1 MERGVSQNA
10 IAEFGH
16 SRLSAA
22 QRDVLS
28 HALSV
33 TNRRVHEG
41 MRVGTVLVKTGR
53 GFITGMAGVCEELLQ
68 LMSLDVMLLG
78 VVHENAK
85 GMSFLSLIGRCSA
98 RALMVDLNEV
108 MGTWQGG
115 GHRSAAA
122 ASLKLEE
129 AEIAKAS
136 AEAEAVMERALSQ
149 VLAQI
154 PKQSTAAD
162 IMTTSIFTCRPAD
175 TMEEARS
182 LMLRVQKKAT
192 PVVDEAGMLM
202 GMLKYR
208 DVVKAAQAN
217 KGEQK
222 VNAWMR
228 RTQEITT
235 VREATSF
242 EELERVLIEDSVGRL
257 PVVDGGGKLLGL
269 VTRTDV
275 LRQHNLY
282 GSMNRRVR

>member
-1 MERGVSQNA
+1 
-10 IAEFGH
+10 
-16 SRLSAA
+16 
-22 QRDVLS
+22 
-28 HALSV
+28 
-33 TNRRVHEG
+33 
-41 MRVGTVLVKTGR
+41 
-53 GFITGMAGVCEELLQ
+53 
-68 LMSLDVMLLG
+68 
-78 VVHENAK
+78 
-85 GMSFLSLIGRCSA
+85 
-98 RALMVDLNEV
+98 
-108 MGTWQGG
+108 
-115 GHRSAAA
+115 
-122 ASLKLEE
+122 
-129 AEIAKAS
+129 
-136 AEAEAVMERALSQ
+136 MERALSQ

-217 KGEQK
+217 KAEQK

-257 PVVDGGGKLLGL
+257 PVVDSGGKLLGL